1 MTDDRDTHDHLLRSL
16 LLTGYWIS
24 QTSGFGMI
32 FLLLLYFFEKN
43 RKDYIDKTMPKAW
56 LQDMGSRPALGN
68 GIKGGPT
75 IKKLSQRLKIIYIM
89 VFDKDN
95 LYLVMFLS
103 TK

>member
-1 MTDDRDTHDHLLRSL
+1 
-16 LLTGYWIS
+16 
-24 QTSGFGMI
+24 
-32 FLLLLYFFEKN
+32 
-43 RKDYIDKTMPKAW
+43 
-56 LQDMGSRPALGN
+56 MGSRPALGN